1 MVWCVQGYMSKL
13 TPSLLVVMWLWES
26 DFLVFVFLLSFFM
39 AISDYEQLRLN
50 KIAANEAKL
59 KSLDLDSS
67 YMQRQLAIEK
77 NQNQNQNKTKKRPLP
92 STFVVQRKSSRTTT
106 APKVNYTTTKIITSS
121 FPSTS
126 NFKSKSLF
134 NLPNLPDDHDFVA
147 ELKATKTREEKS
159 SDALQSISEFISSM
173 KTRIRLASEAMIPA
187 RYTTARFAFARWLH
201 PQLTNHIIRLRSA
214 RRSSSSDL
222 PPLEKDA
229 VEQLRISGDFS
240 HAEAITRWGLGV
252 EASSPAAAPRSKE
265 FWDKF
270 VSSRSSTN
278 DAPLSPTA
286 FLQEHF
292 QHDGYQ
298 LLVACLLMSR
308 VSSHETKERCIKA
321 FFDLCPTP
329 TEFFYVDSAK
339 LAEAIRSLGMQES
352 RGKRVKNYWTVPEQ
366 SLRTKRCAW
375 AN

>member
-1 MVWCVQGYMSKL
+1 
-13 TPSLLVVMWLWES
+13 
-26 DFLVFVFLLSFFM
+26 M
-39 AISDYEQLRLN
+39 AISVYEQLRLT

-67 YMQRQLAIEK
+67 YMKRQLAIEK
-77 NQNQNQNKTKKRPLP
+77 QNQNQNKKKTKKRPLP

-106 APKVNYTTTKIITSS
+106 APKVDYTTTKIITSS

-126 NFKSKSLF
+126 NFNSKSLF

-147 ELKATKTREEKS
+147 ELKATKTREENS

-173 KTRIRLASEAMIPA
+173 KTRI
-187 RYTTARFAFARWLH
+187 
-201 PQLTNHIIRLRSA
+201 
-214 RRSSSSDL
+214 SSSSDL

-352 RGKRVKNYWTVPEQ
+352 RVKGLVAVTEKWLGLDGDPEFKIDLKDEKIFGCGAFTVDSYMVFFKGEENFAMNSNDACVVSYQ
-366 SLRTKRCAW
+366 RWLKERERSNK
-375 AN
+375 